1 MKMIFF
7 RNGID
12 LVYTMVYNYS
22 KKHRHAKCIRDQDIF
37 FVGVF
42 SFRG

>member
-22 KKHRHAKCIRDQDIF
+22 KKHRHAKCIQDQDIF